1 MERVA
6 PPHPIPILST
16 PIQSFPLSGT
26 GKRQTQ
32 SFGSLEF
39 LGGNRHGGL
48 GKGPMRWPDIM
59 IKSNYEDRALNPAWI
74 FLWPWARHLTLS
86 SSLVSLVN

>member
-6 PPHPIPILST
+6 PPPPILST

-32 SFGSLEF
+32 SISSSEF

-48 GKGPMRWPDIM
+48 GKEAMRWPDIM
-59 IKSNYEDRALNPAWI
+59 IKSNYEDGALNPAWI
-74 FLWPWARHLTLS
+74 VLWPWARHLTLS
-86 SSLVSLVN
+86 SSLVSFVN